1 MNRKWIAIII
11 LIFSVILSILS
22 LIYIETICGNLIDEL
37 DDVIVSVSKKE
48 PEKAKNSLQNVIDD
62 FEKAKPLLNIF
73 LGQEQTT
80 EVRNDLNK
88 AIFFINKKSNESAI
102 LYLQE
107 CKTDLNKIIVS
118 NHPSISTI
126 L

>member
-1 MNRKWIAIII
+1 M
-11 LIFSVILSILS
+11 SILS

-48 PEKAKNSLQNVIDD
+48 PEKAKDSLQNVIDD
-62 FEKAKPLLNIF
+62 FEKAKPFLNIF
-73 LGQEQTT
+73 LGQEQTI

-88 AIFFINKKSNESAI
+88 AIFFINKKNNESAI

>member
-48 PEKAKNSLQNVIDD
+48 PEKAKESLQNVIDD
-62 FEKAKPLLNIF
+62 FEKAKPFLNIF
-73 LGQEQTT
+73 LGQEQTI

>member
-11 LIFSVILSILS
+11 LIFSVILSVTS
-22 LIYIETICGNLIDEL
+22 LIFIETACGKLIDEL
-37 DDVIVSVSKKE
+37 DDVIIAVSKKE
-48 PEKAKNSLQNVIDD
+48 TETAKNLLQNVIYD
-62 FEKAKPLLNIF
+62 FEKAKPFFNIF
-73 LGQEQTT
+73 IGQGETI

-88 AIFFINKKSNESAI
+88 AIFFINTTNGESTI

>member
-11 LIFSVILSILS
+11 LVFSVALSIIS
-22 LIYIETICGNLIDEL
+22 LIFIETTCGNLIDEL
-37 DDVIVSVSKKE
+37 DKVIVSVRKKE
-48 PEKAKNSLQNVIDD
+48 PDTAKKQLQMVVDD
-62 FEKAKPLLNIF
+62 FEKAKPFLNIL
-73 LGQEQTT
+73 LGQSETI

-88 AIFFINKKSNESAI
+88 AIFFVNIKDKDACI
-102 LYLQE
+102 LHLQE

-118 NHPSISTI
+118 NLPSISTI